1 MSEQT
6 DNLDPSASTDYPDPR
21 ASLIEDLL
29 TRQDD
34 VIQQLDDLEK
44 RLIAT
49 IEEIRPP
56 KEETSDKP
64 GDQVVKKAA

>member
-1 MSEQT
+1 MSEK
-6 DNLDPSASTDYPDPR
+6 TDYPDPR

-29 TRQDD
+29 IRQDD
-34 VIQQLDDLEK
+34 VIQQLDDLDK

-56 KEETSDKP
+56 KAEKNSDAEP
-64 GDQVVKKAA
+64 VKKAA